1 MLDLKDK
8 IIVITGGS
16 GLIGSSMCKLY
27 SKQGANIIIADIDI
41 NKAAILAAEIKSDS
55 GLAEE
60 IKLDITDEESVNSF
74 ISYVTLKY
82 KKIDVWI
89 NNAYP
94 RTRDWGIRFED
105 IPFESWRKNVD
116 MHLNGYFICCQK
128 IAEQMRKQEQGVILN
143 FSSIY
148 GVVGPNFNIYEG
160 TEMTMPA
167 AYSAIKGGIV
177 NFTRYLAAYYGKYN
191 IRVNCISPGG
201 VSDNQNENFIK
212 EYNKLTPLGRMA
224 MPDEIAKAALFLISD
239 ESSFITGHNLIV
251 DGGWTCW

>member
-1 MLDLKDK
+1 
-8 IIVITGGS
+8 
-16 GLIGSSMCKLY
+16 
-27 SKQGANIIIADIDI
+27 
-41 NKAAILAAEIKSDS
+41 
-55 GLAEE
+55 
-60 IKLDITDEESVNSF
+60 
-74 ISYVTLKY
+74 
-82 KKIDVWI
+82 
-89 NNAYP
+89 
-94 RTRDWGIRFED
+94 
-105 IPFESWRKNVD
+105 
-116 MHLNGYFICCQK
+116 
-128 IAEQMRKQEQGVILN
+128 MRKQEQGVILN